1 MKRLRD
7 TWIKGRLEEEG
18 GYVDMELRAAIIP
31 LQAWDFMLGRGDQV
45 TIKEKGIEATLR

>member
-18 GYVDMELRAAIIP
+18 GYADMELRAAIIP
-31 LQAWDFMLGRGDQV
+31 LQAWDLILGRGDQV
-45 TIKEKGIEATLR
+45 MIKEKGIEATLR